1 MFFDS
6 VNTFS
11 TTFHEYENRAAL
23 FAKPAT
29 PIQPKGSFL
38 REHEYQRNPFALP
51 GFSFETREPPPLGL
65 PSDRLANILK
75 ERKKTPAEIREI
87 VQTVINGPQP
97 DVGSPFQYFLW
108 SMAMEMKK
116 PALNYPNDVILK
128 LISDLVIA
136 QPQILEKIPTPTQ
149 IRNREAY
156 LENIPPFLL
165 DVQGNLT
172 TKLPPL
178 DEYKLQFESKELKEG
193 LVASTYRDKPAVDA
207 KGNRIQVSDLYEGD
221 NLDVFSFDPAGG
233 KSLPPTFQY
242 IYMSYDVID
251 KSFLSLVNF
260 DDLPSKEA
268 VLLELFEYVFV
279 PSSRSAPEEITKP
292 PYRAIGVLND
302 SFLGNF
308 LLAMDEDDRWLSLYL
323 TPERPLKTRTQF
335 CKAFFLEAIQF
346 FIHQSSKPQFAAVYQ
361 HFYNAISA
369 LNFELPYTELVA
381 RLQAMYSTLFNDL
394 QMPKLEIGKAAEE
407 KQERK
412 HSAILPSADPV
423 SLVDAFRELNVVMTS
438 LASVP
443 NEDAKAAETRE
454 EKKALETQ
462 KFLKWLQGLNYKGL
476 TDQWAISSFTSNWT
490 KDLKELA
497 ETKNVDVLRTFLLTA
512 VGSEGK
518 QDPRSMS
525 PPQLEGLFVN
535 IRDHPESPAWTA
547 VFSVLKNFNSF
558 TDLKKWFGRD
568 LGKPTGFPSGTT
580 ALVPPAD
587 QKHVHRRPSQ
597 QSKASED
604 LDFSKKI
611 PEKEIDEAFQVPKN
625 APTIVKTIV
634 QMVKNRNK
642 GVDIYDGIR
651 NITDTISTGNGKT
664 YVVYVE
670 FLGYALEDNE
680 VYHENKQAYIDVMTD
695 IAKGVSTSYGS
706 EQLQILLGA
715 VRKTTG
721 DLKLGIDK
729 PRYGRSITKQI
740 TPHGLAE
747 YPGFPRKSYIDELL
761 KDLEE
766 AVIEFMEKDPDPYKS
781 LGSIIGSGMKKKRA
795 LVGEEGGRGRKKA
808 RTG

>member
-65 PSDRLANILK
+65 PSDRLANIIK

-87 VQTVINGPQP
+87 VQTIVNGPQP
-97 DVGSPFQYFLW
+97 DTSSPFQYFLW
-108 SMAMEMKK
+108 AMSMEMKK
-116 PALNYPNDVILK
+116 PVNNYPADIILK

-136 QPQILEKIPTPTQ
+136 QPQILEKIPTPSQ
-149 IRNREAY
+149 IRNREVY

-178 DEYKLQFESKELKEG
+178 DEYKLQFEGKDMKQALI
-193 LVASTYRDKPAVDA
+193 ASAYSDKPVTDV
-207 KGNRIQVSDLYEGD
+207 KGNRVRVKVDDEDEEEY
-221 NLDVFSFDPAGG
+221 DVFTFDPPGD
-233 KSLPPTFQY
+233 KTLPPTFSFIFLNYQ
-242 IYMSYDVID
+242 VID
-251 KSFLSLVNF
+251 PSFLSLTNF
-260 DDLPSKEA
+260 DTLPESEGVIMDLI
-268 VLLELFEYVFV
+268 EYVFV
-279 PSSRSAPEEITKP
+279 PSRRSSPEQMNKP
-292 PYRAIGVLND
+292 PYRAVNTTNED
-302 SFLGNF
+302 FLGN
-308 LLAMDEDDRWLSLYL
+308 LLLGMDEEEQWISVYLSPL
-323 TPERPLKTRTQF
+323 RPLKARTRF
-335 CKAFFLEAIQF
+335 CKAFFLEAISY
-346 FIHQSSKPQFAAVYQ
+346 FIHQSSKPQFTESYRI
-361 HFYNAISA
+361 FYERLSG
-369 LNFELPYTELVA
+369 LDFELPFSQLIP
-381 RLQAMYSTLFNDL
+381 RLQEMYSDFYHSLR
-394 QMPKLEIGKAAEE
+394 MPKLEEVGGVV

-423 SLVDAFRELNVVMTS
+423 SLVDAFRELKVVMTS

-454 EKKALETQ
+454 EKKALEAER
-462 KFLKWLQGLNYKGL
+462 FFKWLQGLNYKGL

-518 QDPRSMS
+518 QDPRSMNPS
-525 PPQLEGLFVN
+525 QLEGLFVN

-568 LGKPTGFPSGTT
+568 LGGPQKPAGF
-580 ALVPPAD
+580 PAD
-587 QKHVHRRPSQ
+587 QKHVHQRPSQ

-611 PEKEIDEAFQVPKN
+611 PEKEIDAAFNVPQN
-625 APTIVKTIV
+625 APTIIKTIV

-651 NITDTISTGNGKT
+651 NITDTISTGKGKT
-664 YVVYVE
+664 YQVYVE
-670 FLGYALEDNE
+670 FLGYVFEDEGN
-680 VYHENKQAYIDVMTD
+680 YHENKQAYIDVMTD

-706 EQLQILLGA
+706 KQLQILLDA

-729 PRYGRSITKQI
+729 PRYGRSITLQI
-740 TPHGLAE
+740 TPHGLVE
-747 YPGFPRKSYIDELL
+747 YPGFPRKPYIDELL